1 MASEFDL
8 IAQCFAPLA
17 GPEGLGLK
25 DDAALFLPSPKTEL
39 IYTVDAMSAGVHFLP
54 DEDPGVIAQRLM
66 RVNVSDL
73 SAKGAKPRGYLL
85 TIALPRELD
94 IEWVQAFAEGLAKDQ
109 DEFGI
114 KVIGGD
120 TVSTDGPLVL
130 SLTAIGEA
138 PLGGMVRRA
147 GAKTGNDLYVTGTIG
162 DAAFG
167 LEVARGGLATLP
179 DADRA
184 YLEDRYRKPQPRLKY
199 GQMLSAENIATAA
212 ADVSDGLLADAGH
225 IGIASGVDIE
235 ISARSVPLSEAA
247 QKIVDA
253 ENRLADAITGGDD
266 YELVFT
272 APSNRRRIIEKVSE
286 KQGLRV
292 TQIGRIVEMRGEAS
306 AVRLIGVDGSP
317 ITLKQLGYRHR

>member
-25 DDAALFLPSPKTEL
+25 DDAALLLPSPRSEL
-39 IYTVDAMSAGVHFLP
+39 VFTVDAMSAGVHFLP
-54 DEDPGVIAQRLM
+54 DEDPAIIAKRLL

-94 IEWVQAFAEGLAKDQ
+94 MEWVRAFAKGLAEDQ

-120 TVSTDGPLVL
+120 TISTDGPLVL
-130 SLTAIGEA
+130 SLTAIGEV
-138 PLGGMVRRA
+138 PLGGMLRRA
-147 GAKTGNDLYVTGTIG
+147 GAHAGDDLYVTGTIG

-167 LEVARGGLATLP
+167 LEVAKGDRQALP
-179 DADRA
+179 QSDRD
-184 YLEDRYRKPQPRLKY
+184 YLEDRFRLPRPRLRF
-199 GQMLSAENIATAA
+199 GQTLSEESIATAC

-225 IGIASGVDIE
+225 IGIASGLDIE
-235 ISARSVPLSEAA
+235 ISARSVPLSASA
-247 QKIVDA
+247 RSIVES

-272 APSNRRRIIEKVSE
+272 AKPNCRRIIEKVSE
-286 KQGLRV
+286 KLGFNA
-292 TQIGRIVEMRGEAS
+292 TQIGRVVKMQGDTS
-306 AVRLIGVDGSP
+306 AVRLVGVDGSP
-317 ITLKQLGYRHR
+317 VTLQQLGYRHR

>member
-114 KVIGGD
+114 
-120 TVSTDGPLVL
+120 
-130 SLTAIGEA
+130 
-138 PLGGMVRRA
+138 
-147 GAKTGNDLYVTGTIG
+147 
-162 DAAFG
+162 
-167 LEVARGGLATLP
+167 
-179 DADRA
+179 
-184 YLEDRYRKPQPRLKY
+184 
-199 GQMLSAENIATAA
+199 
-212 ADVSDGLLADAGH
+212 
-225 IGIASGVDIE
+225 
-235 ISARSVPLSEAA
+235 
-247 QKIVDA
+247 
-253 ENRLADAITGGDD
+253 
-266 YELVFT
+266 
-272 APSNRRRIIEKVSE
+272 
-286 KQGLRV
+286 
-292 TQIGRIVEMRGEAS
+292 
-306 AVRLIGVDGSP
+306 
-317 ITLKQLGYRHR
+317 